1 MQLDARF
8 WLWSAAAAAV
18 TLLLMGIPT
27 AIVPNPVFG
36 RSVEVE
42 PWAVATW
49 VTSSVFVGLIAGTYL
64 APAAS
69 ARHARPHGE
78 AGGLRVTAGAALAYF
93 AVACPVCNKIV
104 VAVLG
109 VTGALN
115 VFAPLQPIM
124 AAVSVALLGVTL
136 VWRLRMRARGCTV
149 CAGAARVG
157 EGDEPRPL
165 GGQGAGG
172 ALGDRGADS

>member
-1 MQLDARF
+1 VQLDARF
-8 WLWSAAAAAV
+8 WLWSAAATAV

-27 AIVPNPVFG
+27 AIIPNAVFG
-36 RSVEVE
+36 RSVAVE

-49 VTSSVFVGLIAGTYL
+49 VASSVLVGLIAGTYL
-64 APAAS
+64 APVAT
-69 ARHARPHGE
+69 ARHVRPHGE
-78 AGGLRVTAGAALAYF
+78 AGGARVTVGAALAYF

-124 AAVSVALLGVTL
+124 AATSVALLGATL
-136 VWRLRMRARGCTV
+136 AWRLRMRARGCSV
-149 CAGAARVG
+149 CAAALPA
-157 EGDEPRPL
+157 GDTGEPRPL
-165 GGQGAGG
+165 GGPPQP
-172 ALGDRGADS
+172 